1 MTKASFTIFKTACFI
16 LVAFSINLHAQESKS
31 LVVRSTTTSVTN
43 TNAYDSK
50 HLLQQSIGQSS
61 LTGDYSSGGYLLS
74 QGFVQPNLWDVIV
87 SSEHKLNLNARVY
100 PNPFVDELNLE
111 FLDNVNAPLEIKIFT
126 DLGNLVQTL
135 HRDPSKNV
143 LLSLNELP
151 PGKYFL
157 NVLSGDRQFVAR
169 LLKLN

>member
-1 MTKASFTIFKTACFI
+1 MKKASFTIFKTACLI
-16 LVAFSINLHAQESKS
+16 IVAFSINLNAQESKS
-31 LVVRSTTTSVTN
+31 LVVRSTTTTVTN

-87 SSEHKLNLNARVY
+87 SSKHNLDLNARVY

-111 FLDNVNAPLEIKIFT
+111 FLDNVNVPLEIKIFT

-135 HRDPSKNV
+135 RRDPSKNI
-143 LLSLNELP
+143 LLTLDELV
-151 PGKYFL
+151 PGKYFI
-157 NVLSGDRQFVAR
+157 NVLSGDRQFVGR

>member
-1 MTKASFTIFKTACFI
+1 MKKAPFTIIKTVCFI
-16 LVAFSINLHAQESKS
+16 LVAFSINLNAQESKS

-74 QGFVQPNLWDVIV
+74 QGFVQSNLWDVIV
-87 SSEHKLNLNARVY
+87 SSGHKLDLNAKVY

-111 FLDNVNAPLEIKIFT
+111 FLDKVNAPLEIKIFT

-135 HRDPSKNV
+135 RRDPSKT
-143 LLSLNELP
+143 
-151 PGKYFL
+151 
-157 NVLSGDRQFVAR
+157 
-169 LLKLN
+169 